1 MTMQT
6 NGTANG
12 MTLERLFA
20 LGDIESL
27 RPIERAQYLVKL
39 CESLG
44 LNPFTQPFALIKFQG
59 KTIPYAKRDAADQLR
74 KLHGVSVTIVSRE
87 RKDDLCIVTARA
99 TTPDGRT
106 DESIG
111 AVSLSGLKG
120 ENLAN
125 ALMKAETKAKRRVTL
140 SICGLGWLDETEVSD
155 MKGAKPMRV
164 TEQGDIVDA
173 SPEPP
178 SAPDLTKQL
187 AASVDLN
194 SWVDGVLADIE
205 NAKSKGAVNEVIAQV
220 QAEAKEMAAKGA
232 PVSDSVRERIKEA
245 ALARKAALS

>member
-1 MTMQT
+1 MQT
-6 NGTANG
+6 NGATNG

-20 LGDIESL
+20 LGDIEAL

-74 KLHGVSVTIVSRE
+74 KLHSVSVTIVSRD
-87 RKDDLCIVTARA
+87 RTDDLIIVTARA

-111 AVSLSGLKG
+111 AVSLVGLKG
-120 ENLAN
+120 ESLAN

-164 TEQGDIVDA
+164 TEQGDIVEA
-173 SPEPP
+173 APEPA
-178 SAPDLTKQL
+178 SQSDLTKQL
-187 AASVDLN
+187 SASIDLN
-194 SWVDGVLADIE
+194 KWAGDVMADIV

-220 QAEAKEMAAKGA
+220 QAEAKEMAAKGS
-232 PVSDSVRERIKEA
+232 PVPDSLRERIKEA
-245 ALARKAALS
+245 ALARKAELS